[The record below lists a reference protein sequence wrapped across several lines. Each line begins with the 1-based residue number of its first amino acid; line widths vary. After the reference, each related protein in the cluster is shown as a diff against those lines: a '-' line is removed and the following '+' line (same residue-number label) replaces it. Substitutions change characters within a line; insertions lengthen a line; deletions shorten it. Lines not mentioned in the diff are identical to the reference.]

1 MVCSSKGFVSVMKSV
16 SQPPIRSVRFVQ
28 VELCA
33 RVTKQ
38 IESAMG
44 KDGFV
49 HCKFFSGVTY
59 MNAASIDV
67 SSRKSTVAVL
77 RPFGEIV
84 KLPFDV
90 RHSAEDL
97 AALAEQ
103 LMSIEGETRV
113 VMEHTG
119 RYYESIAKVLH
130 EAGLYVSAI
139 NPLLIKEYGNNSLRK
154 VKTDK
159 ADAMKIA
166 KYALDNWCELRDYT
180 PMDTIRYDLKT
191 LNRQFQLASKQ
202 KTATANNLVALQEQS
217 FPGIR
222 KLFDSPVRSD
232 GTQKW
237 VDFTHDFWHVDCVRS
252 GSQNAFT
259 ERYRKWCKRNHYQFN
274 MEKAAEVYA
283 LAKSAVVLVQKTYV
297 TKTLV
302 QEAANQL
309 TAISRSMETYRSE
322 MNKLASQLPE
332 YPVVME
338 MYGVGESLG
347 PQLMAEIGDVRR
359 FARKQS
365 LAAFVGIDPAPNESG
380 NYCSRSNKTT
390 KRGSP
395 YLRKTLFNIMT
406 VHLQHAP
413 ADEPVFQ
420 FLDKKRA
427 EGKPYYVYMTAAGN
441 KFLRRYYG
449 KVMAYFSTLEGL
461 PPVDRDSTG
470 LNHAE

>member
-1 MVCSSKGFVSVMKSV
+1 
-16 SQPPIRSVRFVQ
+16 
-28 VELCA
+28 
-33 RVTKQ
+33 
-38 IESAMG
+38 
-44 KDGFV
+44 
-49 HCKFFSGVTY
+49 
-59 MNAASIDV
+59 MNAAGIDV
-67 SSRKSTVAVL
+67 SSSKSTVAVL
-77 RPFGEIV
+77 RPFGEVV

-90 RHSAEDL
+90 RHSAEEL
-97 AALAEQ
+97 ASLAEQ
-103 LMSIEGETRV
+103 LKSIAGETRV

-119 RYYESIAKVLH
+119 RYYEGIAKVLH
-130 EAGLYVSAI
+130 EAGIYVSAV

-166 KYALDNWCELRDYT
+166 IYALDNWSELRDYT

-191 LNRQFQLASKQ
+191 MNRQFQLAIKQ
-202 KTATANNLVALQEQS
+202 KTAAANNLIALQEQS

-237 VDFTHDFWHVDCVRS
+237 VDFTHDFWHTDCVRS
-252 GSQNAFT
+252 GSLNAFT
-259 ERYRKWCKRNHYQFN
+259 ERYRKWCKRNRYQFST
-274 MEKAAEVYA
+274 EKAAEVYA
-283 LAKSAVVLVQKTYV
+283 LAKSAVVLVQKTSV
-297 TKTLV
+297 TKTLI

-309 TAISRSMETYRSE
+309 TAISRSAETYRSE

-332 YPVVME
+332 YSVVME

-359 FARKQS
+359 FERKQS
-365 LAAFVGIDPAPNESG
+365 LVAFAGIDPAPSESG
-380 NYCSRSNKTT
+380 NYCSRSNSTT

-395 YLRKTLFNIMT
+395 YLRRTLFNIMK
-406 VHLQHAP
+406 VHLQRAP

-420 FLDKKRA
+420 FMDKKRA
-427 EGKPYYVYMTAAGN
+427 EGKPYYVYMIAAGN

-449 KVMAYFSTLEGL
+449 KVMAYFSSLEDL
-461 PPVDRDSTG
+461 PPVDMESTG
-470 LNHAE
+470 LHHTK

>member
-1 MVCSSKGFVSVMKSV
+1 
-16 SQPPIRSVRFVQ
+16 
-28 VELCA
+28 
-33 RVTKQ
+33 
-38 IESAMG
+38 
-44 KDGFV
+44 
-49 HCKFFSGVTY
+49 
-59 MNAASIDV
+59 MNAVGIDI

-77 RPFGEIV
+77 RPFGEV
-84 KLPFDV
+84 VEVPFDV
-90 RHSAEDL
+90 QHNAEAL
-97 AALAEQ
+97 TALAEQ
-103 LMSIEGETRV
+103 LKSIDGETRV

-119 RYYESIAKVLH
+119 RYYESVAKTLH
-130 EAGLYVSAI
+130 EAGLFVSAV
-139 NPLLIKEYGNNSLRK
+139 NPLLIKEYGNNSLRR

-166 KYALDNWCELRDYT
+166 RYALDNWVELRDYT

-202 KTATANNLVALQEQS
+202 KTATANNLIALQEQS

-237 VDFTHDFWHVDCVRS
+237 VDFTHDFYHVDCVRS

-259 ERYRKWCKRNHYQFN
+259 ERYRKWCKRNRYNFN
-274 MEKAAEVYA
+274 AEKASEVYA
-283 LAKSAVVLVQKTYV
+283 LAKSAVVLVQKTSL

-309 TAISRSMETYRSE
+309 TVISRSVETYRSE

-359 FARKQS
+359 FQRKQS
-365 LAAFVGIDPAPNESG
+365 LVAFAGIDPMPNQSG
-380 NYCSRSNKTT
+380 EKNVRSNKSS

-395 YLRKTLFNIMT
+395 YLRKTLFNIM
-406 VHLQHAP
+406 
-413 ADEPVFQ
+413 
-420 FLDKKRA
+420 
-427 EGKPYYVYMTAAGN
+427 GI
-441 KFLRRYYG
+441 
-449 KVMAYFSTLEGL
+449 ST
-461 PPVDRDSTG
+461 
-470 LNHAE
+470 

>member
-1 MVCSSKGFVSVMKSV
+1 
-16 SQPPIRSVRFVQ
+16 
-28 VELCA
+28 
-33 RVTKQ
+33 
-38 IESAMG
+38 
-44 KDGFV
+44 
-49 HCKFFSGVTY
+49 
-59 MNAASIDV
+59 MNAVGIDV

-77 RPFGEIV
+77 RPFGEVVQI
-84 KLPFDV
+84 PFDV
-90 RHSAEDL
+90 HHSAEDL
-97 AALAEQ
+97 TTLAQ
-103 LMSIEGETRV
+103 RLKSIEGETRI

-119 RYYESIAKVLH
+119 RYYEGIAKVLH
-130 EAGLYVSAI
+130 EAGLFVSTV

-166 KYALDNWCELRDYT
+166 RYALDNWAELRDYT

-202 KTATANNLVALQEQS
+202 KTATANNLIALQEQS

-237 VDFTHDFWHVDCVRS
+237 VDFTHDFWHADCVRGS
-252 GSQNAFT
+252 SQNAFT
-259 ERYRKWCKRNHYQFN
+259 ERYRKWCKRNRYQFS

-283 LAKSAVVLVQKTYV
+283 LAQAAVVLVQKTSV

-309 TAISRSMETYRSE
+309 TAISRSVETYRTE

-332 YPVVME
+332 YPVVMQ

-359 FARKQS
+359 FQRKQS
-365 LAAFVGIDPAPNESG
+365 LVAFAGIDPAPNESG
-380 NYCSRSNKTT
+380 DYHSRSNKTT

-406 VHLQHAP
+406 IHLQRAP
-413 ADEPVFQ
+413 LDEPVFQ

-441 KFLRRYYG
+441 KFLRRYYAR
-449 KVMAYFSTLEGL
+449 VMAYLATLENL
-461 PPVDRDSTG
+461 PPVDMESTG
-470 LNHAE
+470 LQRTE